1 MQIEKGCLYRP
12 RPKHKYSYHKKAE
25 SNNCFIIHL
34 KYFEI
39 KIFLWCYSSY
49 GAVARVL
56 FPFWPLMYCE
66 IQDAYVVMEKTVVQQ
81 TTNSA
86 ILINSYF
93 EKGCQKN
100 CARYN
105 PER

>member
-1 MQIEKGCLYRP
+1 MQIEKRSLPRP
-12 RPKHKYSYHKKAE
+12 RPRHKYSYHKKAE
-25 SNNCFIIHL
+25 SKNCFIIHL

-39 KIFLWCYSSY
+39 KIFLRYYPSY

-56 FPFWPLMYCE
+56 FPSWPLIYCG
-66 IQDAYVVMEKTVVQQ
+66 IQGTYVVMKKKVVQQ

-93 EKGCQKN
+93 EEGCQKN